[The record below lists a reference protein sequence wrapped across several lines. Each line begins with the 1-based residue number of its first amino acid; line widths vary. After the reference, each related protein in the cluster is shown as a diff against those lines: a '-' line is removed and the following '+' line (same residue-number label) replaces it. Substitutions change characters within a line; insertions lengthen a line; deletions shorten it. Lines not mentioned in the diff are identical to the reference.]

1 MGEIEP
7 FGFCRDSARG
17 LREGGEMRSW
27 GLYLGLAVLWAAGC
41 TQASAP
47 TTGPVT
53 TETLKPFAGKS
64 PIRVVCTTGMVADVL
79 RNVGGQHVEVKQ
91 LMGAGVDPHLYKES
105 PHDESQMKAA
115 DLIFYSGLHLEG
127 KMADRF
133 ERMSHRK
140 PTFALTARLPE
151 NRILKS
157 DSGFPDPHVW
167 FDVGLWSETVE
178 FAREVLVKFDPP
190 HAGDY
195 NQAAQ
200 KYRDELKQLDD
211 ECRKHLAS
219 IPEEQR
225 VLVTAHDAF
234 HYFGRAYDVE
244 VKAIQGVSTAS
255 EAGVKQINELV
266 AFLAK
271 RKIKAVFVETSVS
284 ERNIRALVEG
294 CQQAGH
300 TVEVGG
306 ELFSDAMGEPGT
318 PAGTYIGMVRHN
330 VETIVKAL
338 K

>member
-1 MGEIEP
+1 MR
-7 FGFCRDSARG
+7 FWVVWLVLAG
-17 LREGGEMRSW
+17 LCVGGCM
-27 GLYLGLAVLWAAGC
+27 
-41 TQASAP
+41 QASAP
-47 TTGPVT
+47 TAAPIT
-53 TETLKPFAGKS
+53 TETLKPFDGTF

-79 RNVGGQHVEVKQ
+79 RNVGGRHVEVKQ
-91 LMGAGVDPHLYKES
+91 LMGPGVDPHLYKES
-105 PHDESQMKAA
+105 PDDGSQMKAA

-133 ERMSHRK
+133 ERMSQRK

-151 NRILKS
+151 DRILKS

-178 FAREVLVKFDPP
+178 FARDVLVRFDPQ

-195 NQAAQ
+195 NLAAQ
-200 KYRDELKQLDD
+200 TYRGDLEQLDAD
-211 ECRKHLAS
+211 CREQLAS
-219 IPEEQR
+219 IPEQQR

-266 AFLAK
+266 EFLTEH
-271 RKIKAVFVETSVS
+271 KIKAVFVETSVS

-294 CQQAGH
+294 CQQASH

-318 PAGTYIGMVRHN
+318 PAATYIGMVRHN

>member
-1 MGEIEP
+1 
-7 FGFCRDSARG
+7 
-17 LREGGEMRSW
+17 MRFW
-27 GLYLGLAVLWAAGC
+27 GLCLILAGVCVGGC
-41 TQASAP
+41 MQATAP
-47 TTGPVT
+47 TAGPIT
-53 TETLKPFAGKS
+53 AETLKPFTGKH

-79 RNVGGQHVEVKQ
+79 RNVGGPHVEVKQ
-91 LMGAGVDPHLYKES
+91 LMGAGVDPHLYKVS
-105 PHDESQMKAA
+105 PDDMAQMKRA

-127 KMADRF
+127 KMTDQF
-133 ERMSHRK
+133 ESMSHRK
-140 PTFALTARLPE
+140 PTFALTVQLAAD
-151 NRILKS
+151 RILKS

-178 FAREVLVKFDPP
+178 FARDVLVRLDPP

-195 NQAAQ
+195 NEAA
-200 KYRDELKQLDD
+200 KTYREELGQLDA
-211 ECRKHLAS
+211 ECREKLAS
-219 IPEEQR
+219 IPEQQR

-255 EAGVKQINELV
+255 EAGVRQINDLV
-266 AFLAK
+266 SFLVE

-306 ELFSDAMGEPGT
+306 ELFSDAMGDPGT
-318 PAGTYIGMVRHN
+318 PAGTYTGMVRHN
-330 VETIVKAL
+330 VDTIVKAL